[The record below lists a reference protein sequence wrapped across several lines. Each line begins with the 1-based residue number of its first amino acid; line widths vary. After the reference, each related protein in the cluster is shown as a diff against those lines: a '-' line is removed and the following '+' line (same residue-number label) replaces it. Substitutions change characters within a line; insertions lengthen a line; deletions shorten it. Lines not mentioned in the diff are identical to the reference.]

1 MQTVAYRAMI
11 HGRVTGVGFRFSTL
25 REAAK
30 YAGLAGHVRNA
41 DSRTVEC
48 VIQGEAGSVNRLLAW
63 LRHGPPMAAVTEVRI
78 TDIPVN
84 PQRPP
89 FHISY

>member
-1 MQTVAYRAMI
+1 MV

-25 REAAK
+25 REAAR
-30 YAGLAGHVRNA
+30 YDGLAGHVRNA

-48 VIQGEAGSVNRLLAW
+48 VIQGEAGSVNSLLAW
-63 LRHGPPMAAVTEVRI
+63 LRHGPSMAVVTEVSI
-78 TDIPVN
+78 TDIPVR
-84 PQRPP
+84 PERPP

>member
-1 MQTVAYRAMI
+1 MQTVAYRVVI

-25 REAAK
+25 REATK
-30 YAGLAGHVRNA
+30 YEGLAGHVRNA

-48 VIQGEAGSVNRLLAW
+48 VVQGEAASVNRLLAW
-63 LRHGPPMAAVTEVRI
+63 LRHGPPMAVVTEVRI
-78 TDIPVN
+78 TDVPVS
-84 PQRPP
+84 PQRPR